1 MPKYLLTA
9 FALAA
14 LLAAP
19 AQAER
24 TSFFLLDAIKGENG
38 EIANATLAQQRAA
51 SPAVRQF
58 AETLVRDHTASRN
71 KAIAAAQSAHVGI
84 PRVMTP
90 RAQHL
95 RRRLLRRSGA
105 EFDRMFVEGMIS
117 DHKKAIALYAE
128 QARTG
133 DKLTRELAQ
142 DALPA
147 LRDHLRVALSL
158 R

>member
-90 RAQHL
+90 RAQQQKL
-95 RRRLLRRSGA
+95 PSGN
-105 EFDRMFVEGMIS
+105 
-117 DHKKAIALYAE
+117 
-128 QARTG
+128 
-133 DKLTRELAQ
+133 
-142 DALPA
+142 
-147 LRDHLRVALSL
+147 
-158 R
+158 